1 MIYFPLFD
9 SWKHH
14 LDKNIIIFD
23 FLLPPIDMLNS
34 IIIGRFW
41 KSSGLLFAKALG
53 CLDKTRDLMQLTL
66 TPSKPCLFFFHV
78 QVMQHPSEGAQVLGL
93 HSQLKDASVPVAE
106 VRVYSLSS
114 QPIDHEGPKAKMS
127 GKDASVHRI
136 CLSVCVCPPRFFQYV
151 LYICL
156 SRSLP
161 RHRQLLWGGG
171 RELLVRTGRQ
181 RRPRPWTG
189 VFG

>member
-41 KSSGLLFAKALG
+41 KSSGLLFAKAVS

-66 TPSKPCLFFFHV
+66 TPSKPLLFFPTCRWCSTPV
-78 QVMQHPSEGAQVLGL
+78 RGPRSWGSTASWRTRRCPSLRCESTPCPASPSTTRDPKQRCQVRTHQFT
-93 HSQLKDASVPVAE
+93 ASVSP
-106 VRVYSLSS
+106 
-114 QPIDHEGPKAKMS
+114 
-127 GKDASVHRI
+127 SVF
-136 CLSVCVCPPRFFQYV
+136 VPPPFFQYV